1 MLLKIGK
8 IHLNF
13 SRKKQKQ
20 KRSENESYRTLLF
33 NLLLNIFPSLSNL
46 AFPFYLPLSYTD
58 MCLCSDGEFQL
69 IYNL

>member
-13 SRKKQKQ
+13 SRKKKK
-20 KRSENESYRTLLF
+20 KRSENESYRRLLF
-33 NLLLNIFPSLSNL
+33 NPLLNFFPSLSNL

-58 MCLCSDGEFQL
+58 MCLCSDGEFEL